1 MSHPARRQLAC
12 QLPSNGRRFSS
23 RRRSRGATIVEF
35 ALVGPILLL
44 TMIGL
49 ASAVWFVVESQVAN
63 YAAQAAA
70 RWSVAAAN
78 FDQSLTPAAPYCTS
92 LPGTYVWTAAPGESK
107 MLSAAAAAA
116 GPFSGEITASTLETS
131 MAPTANGN
139 GYGCEIKVVLPYSSF
154 GGFFKLGPT
163 QITAYAIDY
172 VT

>member
-12 QLPSNGRRFSS
+12 QLPSNGQRFSS

-70 RWSVAAAN
+70 RWSVAAAD
-78 FDQSLTPAAPYCTS
+78 FSTATPAVPQCTDPSGSTTAP
-92 LPGTYVWTAAPGESK
+92 PNMIK
-107 MLSAAAAAA
+107 AAAAAA
-116 GPFSGEITASTLETS
+116 GPFAGEMTASSLQTS
-131 MAPTANGN
+131 LAPVANGG
-139 GYGCEIKVVLPYSSF
+139 GYGCTVTVTLPYASF
-154 GGFFKLGPT
+154 GGFFNFGPKT
-163 QITAYAIDY
+163 ITATAIDY